1 MTRFSEDLFVR
12 NEREAELVKYA
23 DRLAK
28 ELEKTAEHY
37 DETGNFPYEHF
48 EILKKEGYF
57 KLTVPKEYGGDEI
70 SLYEMLLVQERL
82 ARGDSSTA
90 LSVGW
95 SLLTFLNVREARTWP
110 KHVFAQLCRDAV
122 EKGELINIIN
132 SERNKG
138 NLARGGR
145 PETIARKTAGGYLIS
160 GRKAYATLAPV
171 LNHFTIIAYLEDE
184 DVNAEFLIT
193 KNEQVAVI
201 ETWNTIGMRATGSH
215 DIELNEVFVSDDAL
229 LTRHDPTKPNR
240 LLADGRVYS
249 LEIPAVYLGIAGAA
263 RDYAVHAAK
272 TTYSHSLGDN
282 IAKAAHV
289 RQKIG
294 EIEVLY
300 QSSRNI
306 LYSIA
311 NRFEQ
316 DPSLRNQLANEV
328 NIAKYVIC
336 ENTIKITEKAMK
348 IVGGKSL
355 SRGNKLERLFRDAQ
369 CGAFNPPQDDM
380 VIEQLATSVLNTK
393 EDISA
398 FHLSKSYVK

>member
-1 MTRFSEDLFVR
+1 MSRFSEDLFVR
-12 NEREAELVKYA
+12 NEREAELVKYG

-28 ELEKTAEHY
+28 QIEKTAEYY
-37 DETGNFPYEHF
+37 DESGEFPFEHF
-48 EILKKEGYF
+48 ELLKKEGYF

-95 SLLTFLNVREARTWP
+95 HLLTFLNVREARPWP
-110 KHVFAQLCRDAV
+110 ERVFARLSKDVV

-132 SERNKG
+132 SERKKG

-145 PETIARKTAGGYLIS
+145 PATIAQKTIGGYLIS
-160 GRKAYATLAPV
+160 GRKAYASLAPI
-171 LNHFTIIAYLEDE
+171 LNHFTIIAYVEGE

-193 KNEQVAVI
+193 KNEQVKVI

-215 DIELNEVFVSDDAL
+215 DIELNEVFVPDDAL
-229 LTRHDPTKPNR
+229 LARHDANQPNR
-240 LLADGRVYS
+240 FLADGRIYS
-249 LEIPAVYLGIAGAA
+249 LEIPAVYLGIAGAV
-263 RDYAVHAAK
+263 RDYAVDFAQ
-272 TTYSHSLGDN
+272 TTYSHSLGDS
-282 IAKAAHV
+282 ISTAAHV

-300 QSSRNI
+300 QSSRNL

-311 NRFEQ
+311 SRVEQ
-316 DPSLRNQLANEV
+316 DPTIRNRLANEV
-328 NIAKYVIC
+328 SIAKYVIC
-336 ENTIKITEKAMK
+336 ENVIKITEKAMK
-348 IVGGKSL
+348 IVGGRSL

-380 VIEQLATSVLNTK
+380 VIDQLATSVLNPKKGVT
-393 EDISA
+393 A
-398 FHLSKSYVK
+398 FQ

>member
-1 MTRFSEDLFVR
+1 MPRFSKDLFVR
-12 NEREAELVKYA
+12 NEREAKLVQYA

-37 DETGNFPYEHF
+37 DETGAFPVENFEF
-48 EILKKEGYF
+48 LKKEGYL

-90 LSVGW
+90 LAVGW
-95 SLLTFLNVREARTWP
+95 HLLTFLNVREARTWP
-110 KHVFAQLCRDAV
+110 EPVFAQLCQDAV

-138 NLARGGR
+138 NLARGGI
-145 PETIARKTAGGYLIS
+145 PETIARKTDDGYLIS
-160 GRKAYATLAPV
+160 GRKAYASLAPV

-193 KNEQVAVI
+193 KNKQVKVI
-201 ETWNTIGMRATGSH
+201 ATWNTIGMRATGSH
-215 DIELNEVFVSDDAL
+215 DIELNEVFVPEDAL
-229 LTRHDPTKPNR
+229 LARHELNKPNR

-263 RDYAVHAAK
+263 RDYAIQAAK
-272 TTYSHSLGDN
+272 TTYSHSLHDY
-282 IAKAAHV
+282 IATAAHV
-289 RQKIG
+289 RQRLG
-294 EIEVLY
+294 EIEILY
-300 QSSRNI
+300 QSSRNL

-316 DPSLRNQLANEV
+316 DPTLRNKLANEV

-380 VIEQLATSVLNTK
+380 VIEQLATT
-393 EDISA
+393 I
-398 FHLSKSYVK
+398 LSQ

>member
-1 MTRFSEDLFVR
+1 MPRFSDDLFVR
-12 NEREAELVKYA
+12 NEREAKLVQYA

-28 ELEKTAEHY
+28 KLEKTAEHY
-37 DETGNFPYEHF
+37 DETGAFPVENFEF
-48 EILKKEGYF
+48 LKKEGYL

-90 LSVGW
+90 LAVGW
-95 SLLTFLNVREARTWP
+95 HLLTFLNVREARTWP
-110 KHVFAQLCRDAV
+110 EPVFAQLCQAAV

-138 NLARGGR
+138 NLARGGI
-145 PETIARKTAGGYLIS
+145 PETVARKTDNGYLIS
-160 GRKAYATLAPV
+160 GRKAYASLAPV
-171 LNHFTIIAYLEDE
+171 LNYFTIIAYLEDE

-193 KNEQVAVI
+193 KNKQVKVI
-201 ETWNTIGMRATGSH
+201 ATWNTIGMRATGSH
-215 DIELNEVFVSDDAL
+215 DIELNEVFVPEDAL
-229 LTRHDPTKPNR
+229 LARHELNKPNR

-249 LEIPAVYLGIAGAA
+249 LEIPAVYLGVAGAA
-263 RDYAVHAAK
+263 RDYAIQAAK
-272 TTYSHSLGDN
+272 TTYSHSLNDY
-282 IAKAAHV
+282 IATAAHV
-289 RQKIG
+289 RQKLG
-294 EIEVLY
+294 EIEILY
-300 QSSRNI
+300 QSSRNL

-316 DPSLRNQLANEV
+316 DPTLRNKLANEV
-328 NIAKYVIC
+328 NIAKYLIC

-380 VIEQLATSVLNTK
+380 VIEQLATT
-393 EDISA
+393 I
-398 FHLSKSYVK
+398 LSQ